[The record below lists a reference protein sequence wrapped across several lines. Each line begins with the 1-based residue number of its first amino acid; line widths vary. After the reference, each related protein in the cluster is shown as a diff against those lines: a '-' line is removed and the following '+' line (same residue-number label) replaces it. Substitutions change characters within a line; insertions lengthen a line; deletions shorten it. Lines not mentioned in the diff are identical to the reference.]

1 LALAH
6 IVRTGWFRQAHIK
19 TESCYRL
26 QLLLTQRRNL
36 KRKVLNLENSIR
48 HSLKA
53 IGIRIKGTGR
63 TGFRA
68 AVREVVAVD
77 GLTGELMDAML
88 AARAMLWKQYR
99 RAARPGGEVRRSA
112 RALSAVHGD
121 SA

>member
-1 LALAH
+1 MALAH
-6 IVRTGWFRQAHIK
+6 IVRTGWLRQAHIK

-53 IGIRIKGTGR
+53 FGIRIKGTGR

-68 AVREVVAVD
+68 AVREVAAVD

-99 RAARPGGEVRRSA
+99 RGARPGGEVRRSA